1 MNIRRYVV
9 LAAVLAALCIAQAP
23 ARPRPAP
30 LILDHPVQD
39 KNFLLLSL
47 IQREPAVRKAME
59 ADPALGELARAKRD
73 GLKRAADTCADDA
86 ACLNAAF
93 RFSDAETSAAAD
105 ALRKLA
111 AAAPAVRAFADGT
124 LKESGAYV
132 LYAASPGPETLV
144 HAWLDA
150 AKGINRLI
158 AVYGEGV
165 KGRYPEIDAAAF
177 DVKAPSYRQM
187 MRTATGLLQEKSASM
202 NLFFE
207 PSLRYGLYLLQL
219 SRRDEAGRH
228 EPMEQKDNREA
239 WLHIRSIRWA
249 DYPYTAIVVPGAGSD
264 RTTWNL
270 SPSGRLRCEIAAR
283 RYHEKKAPLILVSG
297 GYVHPNQTPYAEA
310 MEMKRV
316 LLSEF
321 SVPEEAILVDPHAR
335 HTTTNLR
342 NAARILYRYGVP
354 FDRKAVIST
363 DNSQSSYIESAVF
376 TKRCANELG
385 YQPHK
390 LSTRISPFDLEFFPL
405 IESLQIDATDPL
417 DP

>member
-1 MNIRRYVV
+1 LV
-9 LAAVLAALCIAQAP
+9 AVITALCFAQTGV
-23 ARPRPAP
+23 RPRTTP
-30 LILDHPVQD
+30 LVLDHPVQD

-47 IQREPAVRKAME
+47 LQRDSEVRRAID
-59 ADPALGELARAKRD
+59 ADAALHQLAGAKRD
-73 GLKRAADTCADDA
+73 AMKRAAETCADDA
-86 ACLNAAF
+86 GCLNAAF
-93 RFSDAETSAAAD
+93 RLSDEEISAAGD

-111 AAAPAVRAFADGT
+111 ASVTAVRNLADGA

-132 LYAASPGPETLV
+132 LYAAEPGPEALA
-144 HAWLDA
+144 HAWRDA

-158 AVYGEGV
+158 GVYGEGV
-165 KGRYPEIDAAAF
+165 KGRYAEIDAAAF
-177 DVKAPSYRQM
+177 DVKSPTYRQM
-187 MRTATGLLQEKSASM
+187 MRTVAGVLQEKAATM
-202 NLFFE
+202 PLFFD
-207 PSLRYGLYLLQL
+207 PSLQYSLYLMQL
-219 SRRDEAGRH
+219 SHRDEAGRH

-239 WLHIRSIRWA
+239 YLHIRSIRWA

-270 SPSGRLRCEIAAR
+270 SPSGHLRCEIAAR

-310 MEMKRV
+310 IEMKRV
-316 LLSEF
+316 LMAEF

-354 FDRKAVIST
+354 LERKGLIST
-363 DNSQSSYIESAVF
+363 DYSQSSYIESPVF
-376 TKRCANELG
+376 TKRCADELG
-385 YQPHK
+385 FQPHR
-390 LSTRISPFDLEFFPL
+390 LLTRTSPFDLEFFPL
-405 IESLQIDATDPL
+405 IESLQIDPTDPL